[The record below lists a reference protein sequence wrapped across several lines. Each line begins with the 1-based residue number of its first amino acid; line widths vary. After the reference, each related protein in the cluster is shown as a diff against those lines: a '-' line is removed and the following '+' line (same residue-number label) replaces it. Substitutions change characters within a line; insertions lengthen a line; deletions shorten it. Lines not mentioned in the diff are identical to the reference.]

1 MEQYYSFICLFWK
14 FSPISN
20 LVNVEITSHRY
31 FNLFIGC
38 LYLLELYLS
47 YFCLFFIACMVLL
60 LSTIL
65 ICSFNIIHLEIF
77 GPPIHFHQLFLKL
90 TPLGGPFFHTC
101 CSFSLE
107 RTPSNYSQY
116 FRCTQVQSCPE
127 NSYYVFQC
135 VPGIAR
141 LGLHV
146 LVTERPASAGL
157 SLAQCCRSGC
167 GFPPQISSHCC
178 CF

>member
-77 GPPIHFHQLFLKL
+77 GPPIHFHWLFLKL
-90 TPLGGPFFHTC
+90 TPYGGTVLSHMLELLSGTN
-101 CSFSLE
+101 SLKL
-107 RTPSNYSQY
+107 
-116 FRCTQVQSCPE
+116 FV
-127 NSYYVFQC
+127 
-135 VPGIAR
+135 I
-141 LGLHV
+141 
-146 LVTERPASAGL
+146 
-157 SLAQCCRSGC
+157 
-167 GFPPQISSHCC
+167 FPMYTS
-178 CF
+178 